1 MSHFKMIPFS
11 RMIHSIGLDKL
22 AIMVFNRSQNKNNKN
37 WLEKKLWKEESH
49 TLLKKTKMFKK

>member
-11 RMIHSIGLDKL
+11 RMIHSISLDKL